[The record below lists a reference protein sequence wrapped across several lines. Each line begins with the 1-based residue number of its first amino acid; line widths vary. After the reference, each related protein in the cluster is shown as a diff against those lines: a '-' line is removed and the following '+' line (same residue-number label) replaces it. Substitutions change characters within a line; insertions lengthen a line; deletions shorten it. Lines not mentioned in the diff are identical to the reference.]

1 MACLGKSGQAWTS
14 LNKSGQAWTSLNKS
28 GQNDATAFFYNA
40 DSLPMLKLTLK
51 LLDNFLSTVF
61 FRHKN
66 KFEHA
71 PLFLVS
77 SLGEKIQV
85 ANNQGNLVLFHLKRS
100 RE

>member
-1 MACLGKSGQAWTS
+1 MDISWLVWASLDKSEQVWT
-14 LNKSGQAWTSLNKS
+14 
-28 GQNDATAFFYNA
+28 DATAFFYNA

-85 ANNQGNLVLFHLKRS
+85 ANNQGNLVLFHLKKS
-100 RE
+100 